1 MSINYGNGKIN
12 CVLSTLSYTAIKK
25 SSVYFCTDSGKS
37 SWYLKLKKK
46 KVSDQNLKHE
56 IYICLKNKDERSTK
70 ECVYVYK
77 KNNAG
82 ESFIS
87 VFKSCITLLTVVILY
102 AAQTGERGFVLYFIN
117 CC

>member
-77 KNNAG
+77 KTMQG
-82 ESFIS
+82 RVLFQ
-87 VFKSCITLLTVVILY
+87 FLKVVLH
-102 AAQTGERGFVLYFIN
+102 
-117 CC
+117 C